1 LNVTLALPIDV
12 LAVAP
17 LPGLLDFTLTCAK
30 AAVATRAAAAIA
42 TTRVTSRRIRIVLLS
57 RIAAEHRAA
66 YRPGAHPSSGQRLR
80 VRVEA

>member
-42 TTRVTSRRIRIVLLS
+42 TTRVTRRIRIVPLS
-57 RIAAEHRAA
+57 RIAAEDRAA
-66 YRPGAHPSSGQRLR
+66 YRPGAPPSSGQRLR
-80 VRVEA
+80 VEA